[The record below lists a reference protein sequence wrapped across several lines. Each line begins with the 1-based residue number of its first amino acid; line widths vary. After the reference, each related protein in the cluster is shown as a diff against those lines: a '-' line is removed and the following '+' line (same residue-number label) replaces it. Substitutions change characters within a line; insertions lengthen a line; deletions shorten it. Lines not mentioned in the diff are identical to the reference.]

1 MYRGFRQV
9 GMPFVLPP
17 DTPKEQTEILKE
29 AMRKALSDP
38 EFKKD
43 YERLTREDPAPFA
56 SEEITKVIRELPR
69 DAEVV
74 ELYNLI
80 TGAAPLPA
88 R

>member
-1 MYRGFRQV
+1 MYRGFRQA

-17 DTPKEQTEILKE
+17 DTPKEQTEILRE
-29 AMRKALSDP
+29 SMRKALSDP
-38 EFKKD
+38 AFQKE
-43 YERLTREDPAPFA
+43 YEKLTREDPAPLA
-56 SEEITKVIRELPR
+56 SEEISKVIRELPR

-74 ELYNLI
+74 ELYNKI